1 VTRIVAGLT
10 AVIVVLSACSD
21 NERATPTE
29 RREEAASALEDV
41 PLREDEAPDGLEPS
55 DQGMGPIRS
64 LREVLPPRSLFPNL
78 PPTPVALV
86 RAFEGGFEVVYVR
99 TGGEEAPAS
108 AASSA
113 IRFADEGA
121 ASGFVS
127 YFREVQVGAGREPER
142 TEFPVAG
149 LGDEGFGWHQE
160 EPLAESST
168 VVWRSGSLVL
178 TVTLSGPTGSAT
190 PDRALSLARRMDAR
204 LPSAQ
209 T

>member
-1 VTRIVAGLT
+1 VARIVAGMT
-10 AVIVVLSACSD
+10 ALIVLFSACGGD
-21 NERATPTE
+21 ERATPTE

-41 PLREDEAPDGLEPS
+41 PLQDEEAPDGLEPS
-55 DQGMGPIRS
+55 DRGTGPIES

-78 PPTPVALV
+78 PPTPVALT

-99 TGGEEAPAS
+99 AEGEAGPAS

-121 ASGFVS
+121 ASQFVS
-127 YFREVQVGAGREPER
+127 YFQEVQVGAGRGPER
-142 TEFPVAG
+142 AVVSISG

-168 VVWRSGSLVL
+168 VVWRSGRLVL
-178 TVTLSGPTGSAT
+178 TVTLSGPISSAT
-190 PDRALSLARRMDAR
+190 PERAQSLARRMDGR
-204 LPSAQ
+204 ITGS
-209 T
+209 

>member
-1 VTRIVAGLT
+1 MTRIVAGMM
-10 AVIVVLSACSD
+10 AVVALFSACGGD
-21 NERATPTE
+21 ERATPTE
-29 RREEAASALEDV
+29 RREEVASALEDV

-55 DQGMGPIRS
+55 DRGIGPIES
-64 LREVLPPRSLFPNL
+64 LREILPPRSLFPNL
-78 PPTPVALV
+78 LPIPVALA
-86 RAFEGGFEVVYVR
+86 RAFQGGFEVVYLR
-99 TGGEEAPAS
+99 EDDGGGPAS

-121 ASGFVS
+121 ASAFTS

-178 TVTLSGPTGSAT
+178 TVTLSGPAGAAT

-204 LPSAQ
+204 LPGTSS
-209 T
+209 

>member
-1 VTRIVAGLT
+1 VTRIVAGIT
-10 AVIVVLSACSD
+10 AVIVVLSACGGD
-21 NERATPTE
+21 ERATPTE

-55 DQGMGPIRS
+55 DRGTGPIES

-78 PPTPVALV
+78 PPIPVALS
-86 RAFEGGFEVVYVR
+86 RAFEGGFEVVYLR
-99 TGGEEAPAS
+99 AGGGGGPAS

-121 ASGFVS
+121 ATGFMS
-127 YFREVQVGAGREPER
+127 YFREVQVGAGRGPER
-142 TEFPVAG
+142 VEVPVSG
-149 LGDEGFGWHQE
+149 LGDEAFGWHQE

-178 TVTLSGPTGSAT
+178 TVTLSGSIGSGTA
-190 PDRALSLARRMDAR
+190 DRALSLARRMDAR
-204 LPSAQ
+204 LPGTQS
-209 T
+209 